1 MKNIG
6 IIFSE
11 QLFFL
16 LCIFSLTTEP
26 QGDKTPSRKKP
37 NGLSDK
43 NWAV

>member
-6 IIFSE
+6 IVFSE

-16 LCIFSLTTEP
+16 PCIFSLTTEL
-26 QGDKTPSRKKP
+26 QGDKTPPRKKP
-37 NGLSDK
+37 NGLSGE